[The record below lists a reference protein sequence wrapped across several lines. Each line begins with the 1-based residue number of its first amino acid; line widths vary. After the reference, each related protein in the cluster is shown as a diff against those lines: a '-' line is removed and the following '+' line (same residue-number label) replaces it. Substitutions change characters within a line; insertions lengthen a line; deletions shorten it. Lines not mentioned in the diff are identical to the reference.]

1 MESVA
6 AISPLLVFVLLYLV
20 TSIIVRDFYKVPI
33 TVAFMVSSVYA
44 VATMRGVPLEERVKV
59 YSQGAGS
66 PNLML
71 MIWIFIL
78 AGAFAASAK
87 AMGAIDAT
95 VNLSLQ
101 LLPENLLLGGIF
113 LAACFISLSIG
124 TSVGTIVAL
133 TPLAAGIAHETGT
146 GLPLLVAIVAGG
158 AFSATTC
165 RSYPIR
171 LLRLPVR
178 KDVS

>member
-1 MESVA
+1 MSINGKSVA
-6 AISPLLVFVLLYLV
+6 AISPLLVFVVLYLV

-87 AMGAIDAT
+87 AMGGYRCDGKSFPAT
-95 VNLSLQ
+95 FAGQ
-101 LLPENLLLGGIF
+101 P
-113 LAACFISLSIG
+113 
-124 TSVGTIVAL
+124 
-133 TPLAAGIAHETGT
+133 AAGRYFS
-146 GLPLLVAIVAGG
+146 GG
-158 AFSATTC
+158 VLHLAFHRDFGRYDCGVNAFGG
-165 RSYPIR
+165 RYRP
-171 LLRLPVR
+171 
-178 KDVS
+178 